1 MTPALK
7 NRPGNF
13 ILPAHSQT
21 RNAAEKNGRLSH
33 IFLSMASDAR
43 VQENTPSLKRLY
55 AFLGTKPGERPRP

>member
-13 ILPAHSQT
+13 TLPAYSQT

-33 IFLSMASDAR
+33 AFVSMASDAR
-43 VQENTPSLKRLY
+43 IQEATPSLRKLY
-55 AFLGTKPGERPRP
+55 AFLGTKPGERARP

>member
-1 MTPALK
+1 MTPQLK

-13 ILPAHSQT
+13 HLPAYSQN

-43 VQENTPSLKRLY
+43 IQQATPSLRALY
-55 AFLGTKPGERPRP
+55 EFLGTKPGERPRP